1 VYSDEARRAWVQQ
14 GCRSAG
20 IGCLECKQ
28 PVIDGVLAELAPIR
42 ERAQRF
48 QEDPTLVRNIVADGV
63 EKADKLAQETLRD
76 VRQAM
81 GLGYA

>member
-1 VYSDEARRAWVQQ
+1 
-14 GCRSAG
+14 
-20 IGCLECKQ
+20 
-28 PVIDGVLAELAPIR
+28 VIDGVLAELAPIR
-42 ERAQRF
+42 DRARRL

-63 EKADKLAQETLRD
+63 DKADKLAQETLRD